1 LRVEGTN
8 FGKSRLPY
16 QDSRLLLE
24 FRDKVSADRY
34 MTDKKLVLT
43 TAGSAEEARKI
54 ALALVERRLAACVN
68 VVPGI
73 RSIYRWKEKPEE
85 AEEWLLIVK
94 TTGAAFSK
102 VRQTIQEVHSYGL
115 PECIG
120 IDISDGSEEYLE
132 WIGAAVE

>member
-1 LRVEGTN
+1 
-8 FGKSRLPY
+8 
-16 QDSRLLLE
+16 
-24 FRDKVSADRY
+24 